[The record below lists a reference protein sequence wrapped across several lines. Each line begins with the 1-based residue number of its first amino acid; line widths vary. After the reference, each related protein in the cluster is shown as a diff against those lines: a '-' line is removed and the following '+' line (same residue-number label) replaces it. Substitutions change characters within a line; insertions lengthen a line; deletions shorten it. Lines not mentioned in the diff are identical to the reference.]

1 MFIFH
6 ATACNI
12 ISPLIHNVPKENN
25 AWLFPKRLISKGD
38 SVFHFFEPLL
48 KNNIGRSIKVDERN
62 IDPSG
67 IDLDG
72 MVKLHHTLSF
82 MIIRNDTIV
91 YESYAPKFNDTST
104 VSSFSVAKSFVSTL
118 IGMAIDQ
125 GKISSVDQSITD
137 FIPELKYNGFEPIT
151 INNLLKHTSGI
162 EFSKSSFNPNS
173 DNAQFYY
180 GNDLRVRMLNSK
192 IAEPPGVHFNY
203 ESENYQL
210 LGLIIER
217 ATHETLSVNLE
228 NKLWHPLGMEHTAF
242 WNLDNNS
249 NTSIEKAFCC
259 LNATPR
265 DFAKLGRL
273 YLRKGNWN
281 GKQLISEKWIYT
293 STHPDTIAGGKFNF
307 QYNWITGPENYG
319 SYYAAGLYG
328 QYIYIYPKKNVI
340 IVRFGKESL
349 NYNPAY
355 WKETFLQIVDQL

>member
-1 MFIFH
+1 M
-6 ATACNI
+6 T
-12 ISPLIHNVPKENN
+12 PLIHNMPKENN
-25 AWLFPKRLISKGD
+25 ASLFPKRHISKGD
-38 SVFHFFEPLL
+38 TVFHFFEPLL
-48 KNNIGRSIKVDERN
+48 KNNIGRLIKVDERN

-91 YESYAPKFNDTST
+91 YESYAPRFNDTST

-180 GNDLRVRMLNSK
+180 GNDLRMRMLNSK
-192 IAEPPGVHFNY
+192 IAEPPGLHFNY

-210 LGLIIER
+210 LGLILER
-217 ATHETLSVNLE
+217 ATNETLSENLQ

-242 WNLDNNS
+242 WNLDNNG
-249 NTSIEKAFCC
+249 NTGIEKAFCC
-259 LNATPR
+259 LNATTR

-273 YLRKGNWN
+273 YLNNGNWN

-293 STHPDTIAGGKFNF
+293 STHPDTTAGGKFNF

-340 IVRFGKESL
+340 IVRFGKESF